1 MAAKLISI
9 KLQESMI
16 FYDQDPPSDGL
27 MIEIDLSDVEFQPL
41 SDLQFRVIVG
51 IDFGISYADETIIS
65 LEAMFRLIYD
75 GSIPEGND
83 DKILFLQKYA
93 VPDTWPFWLS
103 WLHGQLAFMGFAPT
117 QLPPKVPRRLLNTV
131 KEALEKQTSSP
142 KEHPHQ

>member
-1 MAAKLISI
+1 MAAKLTSI
-9 KLQESMI
+9 KLHESMI
-16 FYDQDPPSDGL
+16 SCYQDPPSDGL
-27 MIEIDLSDVEFQPL
+27 KIEIDLSDVEFQPL

-51 IDFGISYADETIIS
+51 INCGISHSDEAIIL
-65 LEAMFRLIYD
+65 LEGMFRLIYD

-131 KEALEKQTSSP
+131 KEALELSSSS
-142 KEHPHQ
+142 K